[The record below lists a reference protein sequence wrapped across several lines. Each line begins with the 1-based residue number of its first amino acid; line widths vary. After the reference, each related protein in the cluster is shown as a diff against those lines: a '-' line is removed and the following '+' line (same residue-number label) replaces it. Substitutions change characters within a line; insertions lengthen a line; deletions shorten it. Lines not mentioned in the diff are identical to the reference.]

1 MRGKTSKNFFS
12 YLFSIMAVVL
22 VIISS
27 QFVFAQ
33 EDIVFPEL
41 KIPLVITTCGQSPGG
56 LNVFVLCKRIKLPC
70 EKIDILK
77 AEDLKEKKEKGIP
90 CNTLMIIAGSSL
102 KGLGAAGVKIE
113 TEVARIE
120 DLIREAKEQGIF
132 IIGAHIEGMARR
144 VDQADEESIKAVVPK
159 SDLLIVRADG
169 NEDAHFTKLAEEH
182 KIPLIIIQDTLE
194 ITDLLKKLFNIE
206 S

>member
-1 MRGKTSKNFFS
+1 MNEKI
-12 YLFSIMAVVL
+12 LFRSIFIVIAVIL
-22 VIISS
+22 LIISS

-56 LNVFVLCKRIKLPC
+56 LNVFVLSKRIKLPC

-120 DLIREAKEQGIF
+120 DLIHEAKAQGIF

-144 VDQADEESIKAVVPK
+144 VDQADDESIKAVIPK
-159 SDLLIVRADG
+159 SDLIIVRADG
-169 NEDAHFTKLAEEH
+169 NEDGYFTELAEEH

-194 ITDLLKKLFNIE
+194 ITELLKKLFKIE
-206 S
+206 T

>member
-1 MRGKTSKNFFS
+1 MNEKI
-12 YLFSIMAVVL
+12 LFRSIFIIIAVIL
-22 VIISS
+22 IIISS

-41 KIPLVITTCGQSPGG
+41 KIPLVITTCGHSPGG
-56 LNVFVLCKRIKLPC
+56 LNVFVLSKRIKLPC

-90 CNTLMIIAGSSL
+90 CNTLMIITGSSL

-120 DLIREAKEQGIF
+120 DLIHEAKAQGIF

-144 VDQADEESIKAVVPK
+144 VDQADDESIKAVIPK
-159 SDLLIVRADG
+159 SDLIIVRADG
-169 NEDAHFTKLAEEH
+169 NEDGYFTELAEEH

-194 ITDLLKKLFNIE
+194 ITELLKKLFKIE
-206 S
+206 T